1 MKMIDALKSNSQ
13 ILNAKLESSKLYEH
27 NGLRGM
33 CREED
38 LINVI
43 RDCIPECY
51 GMKAGQIFSSDN
63 KISRQIDV
71 VIFDTI
77 FSNYFKKDSSAYLF
91 PCESVYGSIEVK
103 TMLNKESFEEAIA
116 NIKSVRALNREK
128 ANCLDITSIRHIDL
142 SKETFRY
149 NEDRTNEYLNII
161 FAYDSVNEDTL
172 IEYIRNMKYDYELL
186 PTFIYVHKKGLIF
199 SKVYCEESQTELVEK
214 TYLGMNHKINNKYT
228 LSKYG
233 EDGMTA
239 FFILLNAMLE
249 QIQLKAIDYTKLCN
263 NELNDI
269 KKEVDVSII

>member
-27 NGLRGM
+27 NGLRGT

-63 KISRQIDV
+63 KISKQIDV

-103 TMLNKESFEEAIA
+103 TMLNKESFEEAYQISKRTKPR
-116 NIKSVRALNREK
+116 KSKL
-128 ANCLDITSIRHIDL
+128 
-142 SKETFRY
+142 FRY
-149 NEDRTNEYLNII
+149 NTN
-161 FAYDSVNEDTL
+161 
-172 IEYIRNMKYDYELL
+172 
-186 PTFIYVHKKGLIF
+186 
-199 SKVYCEESQTELVEK
+199 
-214 TYLGMNHKINNKYT
+214 
-228 LSKYG
+228 
-233 EDGMTA
+233 
-239 FFILLNAMLE
+239 
-249 QIQLKAIDYTKLCN
+249 
-263 NELNDI
+263 
-269 KKEVDVSII
+269 